1 MSTVMNAIVFED
13 LLASIP
19 PAAITFAEMA
29 DLRRKAN
36 SGLLVE
42 GRDYDTVNIAG
53 AEDCFKPGSFS

>member
-1 MSTVMNAIVFED
+1 MATVMNAIVFED
-13 LLASIP
+13 ILASIP

-42 GRDYDTVNIAG
+42 GVDYDTVNTVG
-53 AEDCFKPGSFS
+53 AEACFKPGSLS